1 MPLTGTP
8 GVECRS
14 GGASGNHTL
23 VFTFKSNLAS
33 GEVSVTNGVGSIA
46 STPTMSANTMTVNL
60 TGVTNAQRTTLT
72 LHNMKDVA
80 NQLLPDTTVTV
91 GFLLGDTSGNGLV
104 TSTDVSQTKLQ
115 SGHAVTSANFRE
127 DINANGSITGT
138 DVSIAKL
145 NVGSGV
151 P

>member
-1 MPLTGTP
+1 MTDGGGTI
-8 GVECRS
+8 S
-14 GGASGNHTL
+14 GM
-23 VFTFKSNLAS
+23 
-33 GEVSVTNGVGSIA
+33 
-46 STPTMSANTMTVNL
+46 PTMSGNIMTVNL
-60 TGVTNAQRTTLT
+60 TNVPNAQRTTLT

-80 NQLLPDTTVTV
+80 NQELPDTSVSMATLT
-91 GFLLGDTSGNGLV
+91 GDTSGNGVV

-127 DINANGSITGT
+127 DINANGTISGT

-145 NVGSGV
+145 NVGSGL